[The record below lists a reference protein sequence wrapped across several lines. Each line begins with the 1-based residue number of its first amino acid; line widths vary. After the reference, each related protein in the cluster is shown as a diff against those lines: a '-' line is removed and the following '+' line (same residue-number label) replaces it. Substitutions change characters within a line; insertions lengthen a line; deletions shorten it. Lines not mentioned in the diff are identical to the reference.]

1 MRLER
6 LSGGRTLRSFR
17 FDCASQASTHLAA
30 AAGLVVNDSPLARD
44 FCCAATC
51 SIWLGVSATRMARLR
66 TTYRHSVCQ
75 LCPFV
80 NHVFDLAA
88 VATTGASP
96 SAAPRMPTQSRSPR
110 GEDGGKASSAQTR
123 SAESIS
129 CMAMDRPQ
137 SRFSEIR
144 RKRNELC
151 CLFRPCPY
159 MSDRHGLDPSVHHI
173 NVPFRNISD
182 TSKGHKHL

>member
-6 LSGGRTLRSFR
+6 LSGGQTLRSFR
-17 FDCASQASTHLAA
+17 FDCVSQASMHLAA

-51 SIWLGVSATRMARLR
+51 RCLTGFRQHRYHGYVPPIATRCANCAGSLIM
-66 TTYRHSVCQ
+66 
-75 LCPFV
+75 
-80 NHVFDLAA
+80 FDLAA

-129 CMAMDRPQ
+129 CKAMDRPQ